1 MIDVLFITRCTAYR
15 ETGGDPSVLEP
26 LRLKLDTVEATMPYL
41 RSLVKNNGDANAAQK
56 MLANSRLTHRSL
68 PTLTPFYLSGF
79 LSRRGVSMI
88 EIECLELEEKRC
100 KEILDQGVRVVAICS
115 TWMSGYF
122 GVAEELRV
130 AARKIKAMKPD
141 IPIVAGGIAVHKSM
155 AARRLLEKGE
165 DGGCPKNELA
175 KHFLLFDPKEDA
187 CFDALAVGISSEI
200 TLCRIA
206 ERMQKGRDFRDL
218 PNLVVP
224 EKHSYLFTEEKK
236 ETIDVDKEIVDWS
249 NHEACVREYN
259 ALVRS
264 GVGCP
269 KRCGFC
275 DFSGLFPVKLR
286 TDDSLIEE
294 LKTLQAFPAPRR
306 VFFTDD
312 NLAVN
317 RKRILSFA
325 RRMAKEN
332 LGLAWR
338 GFMRVDVVDDEVADA
353 LAASGCHECFI
364 GAESGDAEIL
374 SNMKKQLDPEQALRG
389 IEALDQV
396 GINTMN
402 TFVIGFPGECDRSLA
417 NTIRFISSL
426 PSGVRANA
434 FHRYYLFRFE
444 VPILSPIARSDQRK
458 RFGLEG
464 IGSFW
469 KHNTMDADGAK
480 AAVKEV
486 FTKVTG
492 PSHLYLEL
500 PPVDWSPADHRA
512 VSEERDNVTRRYL
525 KGESVDAS
533 SLFAKVKEADC

>member
-26 LRLKLDTVEATMPYL
+26 LRLKLDNVEATMPYL
-41 RSLVKNNGDANAAQK
+41 RSLVKNNGDANAAKK
-56 MLANSRLTHRSL
+56 MIACSRLNHRSL
-68 PTLTPFYLSGF
+68 PTLTPLYLSGF

-100 KEILDQGVRVVAICS
+100 KDILEQGVRFVALCS

-130 AARKIKAMKPD
+130 AARKIKAMKPE

-155 AARRLLEKGE
+155 AARRLLEKGD
-165 DGGCPKNELA
+165 DGGCPKNDLA
-175 KHFLLFDPKEDA
+175 KHFLLFDPKADE
-187 CFDALAVGISSEI
+187 CFDAFAVGIASEI

-206 ERMQKGRDFRDL
+206 ERMRNGCDFRDL

-224 EKHSYLFTEEKK
+224 EKNSYLFTEEKK

-312 NLAVN
+312 NLAIN

-325 RRMAKEN
+325 KRMTKEN

-374 SNMKKQLDPEQALRG
+374 SNMNKQLDPDQALRG
-389 IEALDQV
+389 IESLDRV
-396 GINTMN
+396 GVNTMN
-402 TFVIGFPGECDRSLA
+402 TFVIGFPGECDRSIT
-417 NTIRFISSL
+417 NTIQFISSL
-426 PSGVRANA
+426 PSGGHANA

-444 VPILSPIARSDQRK
+444 VPILSPVARCDQRK

-469 KHNTMDADGAK
+469 RHNTMDANGAK

-500 PPVDWSPADHRA
+500 PPVDWSSADHRA

-525 KGESVDAS
+525 NNESVDLTP
-533 SLFAKVKEADC
+533 LFAKVKAAGC